1 MIRIALGAGTNPFG
15 CHDFRKCLAG
25 NESSIERVGDPWEMK
40 NVSIDRL
47 EQNIREKERDR
58 DLMLSIN
65 KPEIFVPEIGI
76 GGNIKREGR
85 VFRPSRERE
94 RESARA

>member
-1 MIRIALGAGTNPFG
+1 
-15 CHDFRKCLAG
+15 
-25 NESSIERVGDPWEMK
+25 
-40 NVSIDRL
+40 
-47 EQNIREKERDR
+47 
-58 DLMLSIN
+58 MLSIN

-94 RESARA
+94 RAHEMREDGVCFFISEFILKGGRPGVDVFFFYFFF